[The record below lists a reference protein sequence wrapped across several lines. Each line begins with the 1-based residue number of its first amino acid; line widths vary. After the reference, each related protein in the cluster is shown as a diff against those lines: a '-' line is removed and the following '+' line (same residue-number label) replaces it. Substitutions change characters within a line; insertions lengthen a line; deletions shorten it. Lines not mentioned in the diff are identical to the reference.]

1 MAVEFIRGLHNI
13 RPHHAACVAT
23 IGNFDGV
30 HIGHQKVLAN
40 LIAQAKQLNLPS
52 LLITFEP
59 LPQEYFLEKK
69 APARLSRLREKLI
82 LLEQYGVD
90 RVLCLRFNAALA
102 NLEAENFVADI
113 LVNKLGVRYLIVGDD
128 FRFGKKRAGD
138 FRFLQ
143 EMGKQYNFQVAAT
156 ETVLLDKERVGS
168 SRIRAALACGDLQSA
183 AQWLGRPYCMSGHV
197 VHGNKLGRE
206 LGFPTINI
214 PLPQLV
220 IPLRGIFAVKIHG
233 LAETPLLGAASIGSR
248 PAVDGKR
255 DWLEVNI
262 FDFNQEIYGR
272 FVWVEFVQ
280 KLRDELNFN
289 SLEKLKTQIAKDVTR
304 AKEILLK

>member
-1 MAVEFIRGLHNI
+1 MTLELVRGLYNL
-13 RPHHAACVAT
+13 RHHHSSCVAT

-30 HIGHQKVLAN
+30 HVGHKKVLAN
-40 LIAQAKQLNLPS
+40 LTAQAKRLNLPS
-52 LLITFEP
+52 LVITFEP
-59 LPQEYFLEKK
+59 LPQEYFLGEK
-69 APARLSRLREKLI
+69 APARLSRLREKLK

-90 RVLCLRFNAALA
+90 RVLCLRFNSALA
-102 NLEAENFVADI
+102 NLEAEQFVIDI
-113 LVNKLGVRYLIVGDD
+113 LVNKLGIRYLIVGDD

-138 FRFLQ
+138 FRLLQ
-143 EMGKQYNFQVAAT
+143 EMGKQCDFDVAAT
-156 ETVLLDKERVGS
+156 ETVLLDKERIGS
-168 SRIRAALACGDLQSA
+168 SRIRVALAQGDLQLA
-183 AQWLGRPYCMSGHV
+183 AHLLGRPYRMSGHV

-214 PLPQLV
+214 SLPQLV

-233 LAETPLLGAASIGSR
+233 LSAKPLLGAASIGNR

-262 FDFNQEIYGR
+262 FDFNQEVYGR
-272 FVWVEFVQ
+272 FVEVEFVQ

-289 SLEKLKTQIAKDVTR
+289 SLEELKNQIAKDVAQ
-304 AKEILLK
+304 AKEILLR